1 MSVFPHST
9 NAAKGA
15 PWCKSSTEDGACQG
29 EYNRGLHTPINA
41 RRFASYAWSVLAFNI
56 AVVLWGAF
64 VRATGAGAGCGK
76 HWPLCNGEMLPRS
89 PSLNTIIEFTH
100 RVTSGIDLALV
111 ALLVVW
117 AFRAFP
123 PRHAV
128 RLGAMLSAAF
138 LFTEALLGAALVLL
152 EHVAKNQSSARAYS
166 LSAHLLNT
174 LTLLACLTLTAWW
187 ATHRAPVRQRGRALW
202 MAACS
207 LGIVM
212 ILGVS
217 GAIAAL
223 GDTLFPSRSLAEG
236 LARDFDP
243 AASIFVRL
251 RILHPMIAALAG
263 AWLLFYA
270 ATSAGRRPDLR
281 PRAWLL
287 LAMVAA
293 QITAGVANLLLSAP
307 VWMQMVHL
315 LLADAVWISLVLL
328 CAGTLEP
335 SGVLADKSL

>member
-1 MSVFPHST
+1 M
-9 NAAKGA
+9 
-15 PWCKSSTEDGACQG
+15 
-29 EYNRGLHTPINA
+29 HTPTTA
-41 RRFASYAWSVLAFNI
+41 RRFARYAWSVLAFNI

-76 HWPLCNGEMLPRS
+76 HWPLCNGEILPRS

-117 AFRAFP
+117 AFRIFP
-123 PRHAV
+123 RRHAV
-128 RLGAMLSAAF
+128 RLGATLSAAF

-152 EHVAKNQSSARAYS
+152 GHVAGNPSLAHAYS

-187 ATHRAPVRQRGRALW
+187 TTHRAPVRQRGRALW
-202 MAACS
+202 MAAS
-207 LGIVM
+207 TLGVVM

-251 RILHPMIAALAG
+251 RILHPMIAAIAG

-270 ATSAGRRPDLR
+270 AASAGRRPDLR

-293 QITAGVANLLLSAP
+293 QITAGVVNLLLSAP
-307 VWMQMVHL
+307 VWMQIVHL
-315 LLADAVWISLVLL
+315 LLADALWISLVLL

-335 SGVLADKSL
+335 SGVLADKSV

>member
-1 MSVFPHST
+1 LQTQSSARWF
-9 NAAKGA
+9 A
-15 PWCKSSTEDGACQG
+15 P
-29 EYNRGLHTPINA
+29 
-41 RRFASYAWSVLAFNI
+41 YAWSVLAFNI

-64 VRATGAGAGCGK
+64 VRATGAGAGCGQ

-100 RVTSGIDLALV
+100 RATSGIDLALV
-111 ALLVVW
+111 AILVVW

-123 PRHAV
+123 RYHAV
-128 RLGAMLSAAF
+128 RQGATLSAIF
-138 LFTEALLGAALVLL
+138 LITEALLGAALVLL
-152 EHVAKNQSSARAYS
+152 GHVAGNPSLAHAYS

-187 ATHRAPVRQRGRALW
+187 ATHKAPLRVAGRAAW
-202 MAACS
+202 MAACT

-251 RILHPMIAALAG
+251 RILHPAIAAVAA
-263 AWLLFYA
+263 AWLVVYA
-270 ATSAGRRPDLR
+270 VGAASRRPSLR
-281 PRAWLL
+281 PRAWIL
-287 LAMVAA
+287 LAMLAGQV
-293 QITAGVANLLLSAP
+293 TAGVANLLLSAP
-307 VWMQMVHL
+307 IWLQIVHL
-315 LLADAVWISLVLL
+315 ALADALWISLVLL
-328 CAGTLEP
+328 SAGTLEAEAL
-335 SGVLADKSL
+335 LADKSV

>member
-1 MSVFPHST
+1 M
-9 NAAKGA
+9 
-15 PWCKSSTEDGACQG
+15 
-29 EYNRGLHTPINA
+29 HTPITA
-41 RRFASYAWSVLAFNI
+41 RRFARYAWSVLAFNI

-64 VRATGAGAGCGK
+64 VRATGSGAGCGK
-76 HWPLCNGEMLPRS
+76 HWPLCNGEMLPPS

-111 ALLVVW
+111 ALLVMS

-128 RLGAMLSAAF
+128 RLGAALSAAF

-187 ATHRAPVRQRGRALW
+187 ATRPAPVRKGGRTLW
-202 MAACS
+202 MAACT
-207 LGIVM
+207 LGLVM

-270 ATSAGRRPDLR
+270 AASAGRRPDLR

-307 VWMQMVHL
+307 VWMQIVHL
-315 LLADAVWISLVLL
+315 LLADALWISLVLL

-335 SGVLADKSL
+335 SGVLADKSM

>member
-1 MSVFPHST
+1 M
-9 NAAKGA
+9 
-15 PWCKSSTEDGACQG
+15 
-29 EYNRGLHTPINA
+29 
-41 RRFASYAWSVLAFNI
+41 LAFNV

-100 RVTSGIDLALV
+100 RVTSGIDLVLV
-111 ALLVVW
+111 ALLVFW

-123 PRHAV
+123 RRHAV
-128 RLGAMLSAAF
+128 RQGAALSAVF
-138 LFTEALLGAALVLL
+138 LISEALLGAALVLL

-187 ATHRAPVRQRGRALW
+187 AMRKAPVRLGGRAAW
-202 MAACS
+202 MAAFS
-207 LGIVM
+207 LGMVM

-243 AASIFVRL
+243 AASVFVRL
-251 RILHPMIAALAG
+251 RILHPVIAALAG
-263 AWLLFYA
+263 AWLVFYA
-270 ATSAGRRPDLR
+270 VTTAGRRPDLR
-281 PRAWLL
+281 PRAWML
-287 LAMVAA
+287 LAILAG
-293 QITAGVANLLLSAP
+293 QIAAGVANLLLSAP

-315 LLADAVWISLVLL
+315 LLADALWISLVLL
-328 CAGTLEP
+328 CAGTLQP
-335 SGVLADKSL
+335 DGVLADNSM

>member
-1 MSVFPHST
+1 M
-9 NAAKGA
+9 
-15 PWCKSSTEDGACQG
+15 
-29 EYNRGLHTPINA
+29 
-41 RRFASYAWSVLAFNI
+41 LAFNL

-89 PSLNTIIEFTH
+89 PSLNTVIEFTH
-100 RVTSGIDLALV
+100 RVTSGIDLVLV
-111 ALLVVW
+111 ALLVFW

-128 RLGAMLSAAF
+128 RLGAALSAVF
-138 LFTEALLGAALVLL
+138 LMTEALLGAALVLL

-166 LSAHLLNT
+166 LSAHLVNT
-174 LTLLACLTLTAWW
+174 LTLRACLTLTAWW
-187 ATHRAPVRQRGRALW
+187 TAGKAPVPRGGRAAW

-207 LGIVM
+207 LGTVM

-236 LARDFDP
+236 WIRDFDP

-251 RILHPMIAALAG
+251 RVLHPAIATLAG
-263 AWLLFYA
+263 AWLVYYA
-270 ATSAGRRPDLR
+270 VATAGRRPLLR
-281 PRAWLL
+281 PRAWML
-287 LAMVAA
+287 LAMVAG

-307 VWMQMVHL
+307 VWMQLVHL
-315 LLADAVWISLVLL
+315 LLADALWISLVLL

-335 SGVLADKSL
+335 DAVLADKSM

>member
-1 MSVFPHST
+1 M
-9 NAAKGA
+9 
-15 PWCKSSTEDGACQG
+15 
-29 EYNRGLHTPINA
+29 HTPITA
-41 RRFASYAWSVLAFNI
+41 RRFARYAWSVLAFNI

-117 AFRAFP
+117 AFRRFP

-128 RLGAMLSAAF
+128 RLGAVLSAAF

-152 EHVAKNQSSARAYS
+152 GHVAGNPSLAHAYS

-187 ATHRAPVRQRGRALW
+187 ANHRAPVRQGGRTLW
-202 MAACS
+202 MAACT
-207 LGIVM
+207 LGLVM
-212 ILGVS
+212 LLGVS

-251 RILHPMIAALAG
+251 RILHPMIAAIAG
-263 AWLLFYA
+263 AWLFFYA
-270 ATSAGRRPDLR
+270 AASAGRRPDLR

-287 LAMVAA
+287 LALLAT

-307 VWMQMVHL
+307 VWMQIVHL
-315 LLADAVWISLVLL
+315 FLADALWISLVLL

-335 SGVLADKSL
+335 SGILADKSM